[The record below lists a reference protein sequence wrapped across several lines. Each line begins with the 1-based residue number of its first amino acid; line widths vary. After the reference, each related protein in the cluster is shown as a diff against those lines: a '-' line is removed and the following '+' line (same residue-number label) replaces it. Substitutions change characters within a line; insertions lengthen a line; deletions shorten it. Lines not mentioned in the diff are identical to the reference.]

1 MNFDR
6 PYPRLLTVSALLSLV
21 ALGGC
26 ATTDDPSEGG
36 FFEGVSGIASGSY
49 EAGIETQQDEVAA
62 AEARNAALGAEQGQV
77 AGDLASVRAEIAAL
91 ERDMTRLKF
100 DILQKK
106 NALGPLPPA
115 LNARVQATLN
125 AANPTGTDSS
135 RLAALRRSV
144 ANARALSAELT
155 QLAG

>member
-6 PYPRLLTVSALLSLV
+6 PQTRIIAASALVSLV
-21 ALGGC
+21 ALSGC
-26 ATTDDPSEGG
+26 VTTDDPSEGG

-49 EAGIETQQDEVAA
+49 EAGIDAQQDGVAA
-62 AEARNAALGAEQGQV
+62 AEARNVALGAEQGQV
-77 AGDLASVRAEIAAL
+77 AGDLVSVRAEIAAL

-106 NALGPLPPA
+106 NALGLLPPA
-115 LNARVQATLN
+115 LDARVQATLS
-125 AANPTGTDSS
+125 ATSPTGSDSS

>member
-1 MNFDR
+1 MNFNR
-6 PYPRLLTVSALLSLV
+6 PQTRILNAFALLSLG
-21 ALGGC
+21 ALAGC
-26 ATTDDPSEGG
+26 VSTDDPSEGG

-49 EAGIETQQDEVAA
+49 EAGIEAQQDEVAA

-77 AGDLASVRAEIAAL
+77 TGDLASVRAEIAAL

-106 NALGPLPPA
+106 NALGVLPPA
-115 LNARVQATLN
+115 LNARVQTTLN
-125 AANPTGTDSS
+125 TVSPTGTDSS
-135 RLAALRRSV
+135 RLASLRRSV